1 MINISSFKTTKTT
14 NPYNETDEV
23 LELNINDGAVYR
35 LNNVIKVSGTYTFS
49 IWYKTNKNTTITL
62 RILGNESQISSG
74 TSWKK
79 FVKTITVNSVSD
91 QNSDID
97 IEVASGAIGYFY
109 EAYLSEGVSDTSWS
123 PAPEDIDDNIESIK
137 SEFTQTAEEI
147 KMSVKNIKGDVSNL
161 NIQVGKIEQSV
172 ADNKGNISSL
182 TTTVSGINT
191 TVKKQGE
198 SISNID
204 QKADKISQQVT
215 SVKSELNSKIELT
228 AGEIS
233 QKVDDVRADLSSEIK
248 QTSDKISQTVTD
260 MNNNLSTRIDQTAKD
275 IELNASKT
283 EEIGNSLNNLE
294 IGGRNLLLNTGF
306 NTFNHWIKG
315 GNAKSLQMV
324 NGWCE
329 VTIGGR
335 WSGFVQEFIPEKNV
349 EYIVSY
355 EAYLVDT
362 VAETAV
368 LETDFGTPDQN
379 QTINKTPAKYSL
391 KLKYPSTSLDG
402 NIDFKLSSAEVGKKW
417 RIRKIKLE
425 KGNKATDW
433 SPAPEDVNEKID
445 DIQIGGRNI
454 LKNSKNGIVCTG
466 TDYSSTT
473 TPGATITTKATGIG
487 NAHGF
492 IEDFYTTPV
501 SELSKRVG
509 TEFAFSLDVKITGSF
524 TNLRTKV
531 DFRDTSHN
539 SSIFSNFIGINGLEV
554 GKWTRVSGV
563 ASVKGVA
570 NVTATRSLFLFDW
583 SNSTVG
589 STIEYRNLQLEEGNK
604 STAWTPAPEDI
615 ENELTNNYYNKTQM
629 ESKLQIQSDNITAN
643 VKKEVTTIKN
653 DLDQNY
659 YNKTETDSK
668 IKLSSDNI
676 NLKVEKVEETAQ
688 STAEDLT
695 NYINLNKKELENLQ
709 SQIDGSIMTWFY
721 SYVPTNSNKPA
732 VDWNTVDLKN
742 NHLGDLFYD
751 TTTGYCYR
759 WQVQSNQ
766 YSWSRVTD
774 VDVTKALSDAAK
786 AQDTADAK
794 RRVFVTTPKPPYE
807 VGDLWVQGTSGDI
820 MRCKT
825 AKTSS
830 QSYSSSDWDKASKYT
845 DDTTANGVKNDLKN
859 NYYTKTQTDA
869 AIDVSADSIT
879 STVKKEITTQIDSIE
894 IGTKNILLN
903 SSFTNDANKWSS
915 NNITPEFTTKYG
927 RKCSH
932 VKMTA
937 LKTAKYYRQ
946 SVLERLEPNTTYT
959 MSGWVLTEN
968 IAKGTTEFNLMFYHD
983 GHYNNN
989 GTDNTWYGYGASYFP
1004 VNTGTGTWHYQKWT
1018 FITDAKLN
1026 TATGSDMYIFMRD
1039 FTGDVYFSN
1048 LKLEKGNKATDWS
1061 PAPEDLATADSL
1073 ADVNNS
1079 LTDATNDLQS
1089 NINSTNKNLQDIQN
1103 SQNEVYEIV
1112 SQNKSQISSLTQR
1125 AEGFSMDFKTVN
1137 ETVKQINNQFVTE
1150 RDERYKY
1157 IKFIDGEIW
1166 LGKEVP
1172 IGEDDFK
1179 LVIKNDRI
1187 SFLQNKTEVAYM
1199 SNNKLY
1205 VTDIHVTNTLQL
1217 GQFVWAS
1224 RANGNV
1230 GLRWIGN

>member
-62 RILGNESQISSG
+62 RILGNESQISSE

-91 QNSDID
+91 QNNDID

-109 EAYLSEGVSDTSWS
+109 EACLSEGVSDTSWT
-123 PAPEDIDDNIESIK
+123 PAPEDIDDNIESVK
-137 SEFTQTAEEI
+137 SEFSQTAEEI

-182 TTTVSGINT
+182 TTTIDGINA

-198 SISNID
+198 SISSID

-260 MNNNLSTRIDQTAKD
+260 MNKNLSTRIDQTAKD

-283 EEIGNSLNNLE
+283 EELQNNVSSIYEGNLITNGFGTMKNNTNFTSWVYDGANKYDTYPSFKYTRSTSSGVGINDMKIPIDISKSYEFDMALKSIGSNNKLYLGFDEYDIDGNYIKPSMCMGFSNSTTMLVKDLKKGDTVVYLKSTSGFTQTSSTYQLGLIFWDYKDSTGYKYPVGVYSRNSTLNLYDWSGVNKTNNTITLKQPWDGLTHTVGTRVSQTNDSGHKYFNYKGSVAPTEWTRTNHKIAGIQSLYSFNSNSFNQATKYIKFMLYHNYAQSDNQEKTTILSKVSFVESTLKNNLQNNYYNKTETDAKLKVQSDNITANVKKEVTTIKNDLDQNYYNKSETDSKFQIQSDSITSTVKKEVITQIGNIE

-315 GNAKSLQMV
+315 SNTKSLQMV

-329 VTIGGR
+329 VTIGGT
-335 WSGFVQEFIPEKNV
+335 WSGFLQEFIPEKNV

-362 VAETAV
+362 VAETAL

-391 KLKYPSTSLDG
+391 KLKYPSTSLNG
-402 NIDFKLSSAEVGKKW
+402 KIDFMLSNNEVGKKW
-417 RIRKIKLE
+417 RIRNIKLE

-433 SPAPEDVNEKID
+433 SPAPED
-445 DIQIGGRNI
+445 
-454 LKNSKNGIVCTG
+454 
-466 TDYSSTT
+466 
-473 TPGATITTKATGIG
+473 
-487 NAHGF
+487 
-492 IEDFYTTPV
+492 
-501 SELSKRVG
+501 
-509 TEFAFSLDVKITGSF
+509 
-524 TNLRTKV
+524 
-531 DFRDTSHN
+531 
-539 SSIFSNFIGINGLEV
+539 
-554 GKWTRVSGV
+554 
-563 ASVKGVA
+563 
-570 NVTATRSLFLFDW
+570 
-583 SNSTVG
+583 
-589 STIEYRNLQLEEGNK
+589 
-604 STAWTPAPEDI
+604 
-615 ENELTNNYYNKTQM
+615 M
-629 ESKLQIQSDNITAN
+629 
-643 VKKEVTTIKN
+643 
-653 DLDQNY
+653 
-659 YNKTETDSK
+659 
-668 IKLSSDNI
+668 
-676 NLKVEKVEETAQ
+676 
-688 STAEDLT
+688 
-695 NYINLNKKELENLQ
+695 
-709 SQIDGSIMTWFY
+709 
-721 SYVPTNSNKPA
+721 
-732 VDWNTVDLKN
+732 
-742 NHLGDLFYD
+742 
-751 TTTGYCYR
+751 
-759 WQVQSNQ
+759 
-766 YSWSRVTD
+766 
-774 VDVTKALSDAAK
+774 
-786 AQDTADAK
+786 
-794 RRVFVTTPKPPYE
+794 
-807 VGDLWVQGTSGDI
+807 
-820 MRCKT
+820 
-825 AKTSS
+825 
-830 QSYSSSDWDKASKYT
+830 
-845 DDTTANGVKNDLKN
+845 
-859 NYYTKTQTDA
+859 
-869 AIDVSADSIT
+869 
-879 STVKKEITTQIDSIE
+879 
-894 IGTKNILLN
+894 
-903 SSFTNDANKWSS
+903 
-915 NNITPEFTTKYG
+915 
-927 RKCSH
+927 
-932 VKMTA
+932 
-937 LKTAKYYRQ
+937 
-946 SVLERLEPNTTYT
+946 
-959 MSGWVLTEN
+959 
-968 IAKGTTEFNLMFYHD
+968 
-983 GHYNNN
+983 
-989 GTDNTWYGYGASYFP
+989 
-1004 VNTGTGTWHYQKWT
+1004 
-1018 FITDAKLN
+1018 
-1026 TATGSDMYIFMRD
+1026 
-1039 FTGDVYFSN
+1039 
-1048 LKLEKGNKATDWS
+1048 
-1061 PAPEDLATADSL
+1061 ATADSL

-1079 LTDATNDLQS
+1079 LTDTTNDLQS
-1089 NINSTNKNLQDIQN
+1089 SINSTNKNLQDIQN
-1103 SQNEVYEIV
+1103 NQNEVYEIV
-1112 SQNKSQISSLTQR
+1112 SQNKSKISSLTQR

-1205 VTDIHVTNTLQL
+1205 VTDIHVTSSLQL
-1217 GQFVWAS
+1217 GKFVLSS

>member
-62 RILGNESQISSG
+62 RILGNESQISSE

-91 QNSDID
+91 QNNDID

-109 EAYLSEGVSDTSWS
+109 EACLSEGVSDTSWT
-123 PAPEDIDDNIESIK
+123 PAPEDIDDNIESVK

-182 TTTVSGINT
+182 TTTIDGINA

-198 SISNID
+198 SISSID

-228 AGEIS
+228 AGEIT

-248 QTSDKISQTVTD
+248 QTSDRISQTVTD
-260 MNNNLSTRIDQTAKD
+260 MNKNLSTRIDQTAKD

-283 EEIGNSLNNLE
+283 EEIGTKLDNLE
-294 IGGRNLLLNTGF
+294 
-306 NTFNHWIKG
+306 
-315 GNAKSLQMV
+315 
-324 NGWCE
+324 
-329 VTIGGR
+329 
-335 WSGFVQEFIPEKNV
+335 
-349 EYIVSY
+349 
-355 EAYLVDT
+355 
-362 VAETAV
+362 
-368 LETDFGTPDQN
+368 
-379 QTINKTPAKYSL
+379 
-391 KLKYPSTSLDG
+391 
-402 NIDFKLSSAEVGKKW
+402 
-417 RIRKIKLE
+417 
-425 KGNKATDW
+425 
-433 SPAPEDVNEKID
+433 
-445 DIQIGGRNI
+445 IGGRNI
-454 LKNSKNGIVCTG
+454 LKNSKNGIVCTN
-466 TDYSSTT
+466 TDHSSTT

-487 NAHGF
+487 NAYGW
-492 IEDFYTTPV
+492 IEGFYTTPV
-501 SELSKRVG
+501 TELSKRVG

-563 ASVKGVA
+563 ASVKEVA

-615 ENELTNNYYNKTQM
+615 ENELTNNYYNKTQ
-629 ESKLQIQSDNITAN
+629 
-643 VKKEVTTIKN
+643 
-653 DLDQNY
+653 
-659 YNKTETDSK
+659 
-668 IKLSSDNI
+668 
-676 NLKVEKVEETAQ
+676 
-688 STAEDLT
+688 
-695 NYINLNKKELENLQ
+695 
-709 SQIDGSIMTWFY
+709 
-721 SYVPTNSNKPA
+721 
-732 VDWNTVDLKN
+732 
-742 NHLGDLFYD
+742 
-751 TTTGYCYR
+751 
-759 WQVQSNQ
+759 
-766 YSWSRVTD
+766 
-774 VDVTKALSDAAK
+774 
-786 AQDTADAK
+786 
-794 RRVFVTTPKPPYE
+794 
-807 VGDLWVQGTSGDI
+807 
-820 MRCKT
+820 
-825 AKTSS
+825 
-830 QSYSSSDWDKASKYT
+830 
-845 DDTTANGVKNDLKN
+845 
-859 NYYTKTQTDA
+859 TDA
-869 AIDVSADSIT
+869 QIKVSSDSIT
-879 STVKKEITTQIDSIE
+879 STVKKEITTEVGKINVGGRNLLMNTRDFGGNKWILVGTSTPPVYDTDGMYYIGVVDNWSNYAKQTINIDPGEYIISLYAKSSKQAVLEIKDDSSIHNHF
-894 IGTKNILLN
+894 IGNITVSSNTWEKYTLSFKNTYATYPFMFTLLTRQNTSTIYVKNI
-903 SSFTNDANKWSS
+903 
-915 NNITPEFTTKYG
+915 
-927 RKCSH
+927 
-932 VKMTA
+932 
-937 LKTAKYYRQ
+937 
-946 SVLERLEPNTTYT
+946 
-959 MSGWVLTEN
+959 
-968 IAKGTTEFNLMFYHD
+968 
-983 GHYNNN
+983 
-989 GTDNTWYGYGASYFP
+989 
-1004 VNTGTGTWHYQKWT
+1004 
-1018 FITDAKLN
+1018 
-1026 TATGSDMYIFMRD
+1026 
-1039 FTGDVYFSN
+1039 
-1048 LKLEKGNKATDWS
+1048 KLEKGNKATDWS
-1061 PAPEDLATADSL
+1061 PAPEDMATADSL

-1079 LTDATNDLQS
+1079 LTDTTNDLQS
-1089 NINSTNKNLQDIQN
+1089 SINSTNKNLQDIQN

-1125 AEGFSMDFKTVN
+1125 AEGFTMDFKTVN

-1187 SFLQNKTEVAYM
+1187 SFLQNKAEVAYM

-1205 VTDIHVTNTLQL
+1205 VTDIHVTNSLQL
-1217 GQFVWAS
+1217 GRFIFSARS
-1224 RANGNV
+1224 NGNV
-1230 GLRWIGN
+1230 GIRWINQ

>member
-62 RILGNESQISSG
+62 RILGNESQISSE

-91 QNSDID
+91 QNNDID
-97 IEVASGAIGYFY
+97 IEVASGTIGYFY

-123 PAPEDIDDNIESIK
+123 PAPEDIDDNIESVK

-198 SISNID
+198 SISSID

-215 SVKSELNSKIELT
+215 SVKNELSSKIELT
-228 AGEIS
+228 AGEIT

-248 QTSDKISQTVTD
+248 QTSDRISQTVTD

-283 EEIGNSLNNLE
+283 EEIGTKLDNLE
-294 IGGRNLLLNTGF
+294 
-306 NTFNHWIKG
+306 
-315 GNAKSLQMV
+315 
-324 NGWCE
+324 
-329 VTIGGR
+329 
-335 WSGFVQEFIPEKNV
+335 
-349 EYIVSY
+349 
-355 EAYLVDT
+355 
-362 VAETAV
+362 
-368 LETDFGTPDQN
+368 
-379 QTINKTPAKYSL
+379 
-391 KLKYPSTSLDG
+391 
-402 NIDFKLSSAEVGKKW
+402 
-417 RIRKIKLE
+417 
-425 KGNKATDW
+425 
-433 SPAPEDVNEKID
+433 
-445 DIQIGGRNI
+445 IGGRNI

-473 TPGATITTKATGIG
+473 TPGATITTKATGMG
-487 NAHGF
+487 NAYGW
-492 IEDFYTTPV
+492 IEGFYTTPV
-501 SELSKRVG
+501 TELSKRVG
-509 TEFAFSLDVKITGSF
+509 AEFAFSLDVKITGSF
-524 TNLRTKV
+524 TNLRTDV
-531 DFRDTSHN
+531 DFRDASHN
-539 SSIFSNFIGINGLEV
+539 TSIFSNFFGINGLEV

-563 ASVKGVA
+563 ASVKEVA
-570 NVTATRSLFLFDW
+570 NVTATHSLFSFDW

-659 YNKTETDSK
+659 YDKSETDSK
-668 IKLSSDNI
+668 FQI
-676 NLKVEKVEETAQ
+676 Q
-688 STAEDLT
+688 S
-695 NYINLNKKELENLQ
+695 
-709 SQIDGSIMTWFY
+709 
-721 SYVPTNSNKPA
+721 
-732 VDWNTVDLKN
+732 
-742 NHLGDLFYD
+742 
-751 TTTGYCYR
+751 
-759 WQVQSNQ
+759 
-766 YSWSRVTD
+766 
-774 VDVTKALSDAAK
+774 
-786 AQDTADAK
+786 
-794 RRVFVTTPKPPYE
+794 
-807 VGDLWVQGTSGDI
+807 
-820 MRCKT
+820 
-825 AKTSS
+825 
-830 QSYSSSDWDKASKYT
+830 
-845 DDTTANGVKNDLKN
+845 
-859 NYYTKTQTDA
+859 
-869 AIDVSADSIT
+869 DSIT
-879 STVKKEITTQIDSIE
+879 STVKKEVTTQIGNIE
-894 IGTKNILLN
+894 IGGRNLLLDTRDFGSKSVWVGN
-903 SSFTNDANKWSS
+903 RPD
-915 NNITPEFTTKYG
+915 P
-927 RKCSH
+927 
-932 VKMTA
+932 VKDTDG
-937 LKTAKYYRQ
+937 
-946 SVLERLEPNTTYT
+946 
-959 MSGWVLTEN
+959 MSYVGVV
-968 IAKGTTEFNLMFYHD
+968 
-983 GHYNNN
+983 
-989 GTDNTWYGYGASYFP
+989 NTWSKYLKQRIDLLEDIYTLSFYAKASSETTLEVRNDNAPIKIFHT
-1004 VNTGTGTWHYQKWT
+1004 VNVNSVDWKRYLVSVEVDYEHNTEVT
-1018 FITDAKLN
+1018 FFTRAAETI
-1026 TATGSDMYIFMRD
+1026 YIK
-1039 FTGDVYFSN
+1039 GI
-1048 LKLEKGNKATDWS
+1048 KLEKGNKATDWS
-1061 PAPEDLATADSL
+1061 PAPEDMATADSL
-1073 ADVNNS
+1073 ADVNSS

-1125 AEGFSMDFKTVN
+1125 AEGFTMDFKTVN

-1205 VTDIHVTNTLQL
+1205 VTDIHVTSSLQL
-1217 GQFVWAS
+1217 GRFVLSS

>member
-62 RILGNESQISSG
+62 RILGNESQISSE

-91 QNSDID
+91 QNNDID

-109 EAYLSEGVSDTSWS
+109 EACLSEGVSDTSWT
-123 PAPEDIDDNIESIK
+123 PAPEDIDDNIESVK
-137 SEFTQTAEEI
+137 SEFSQTAEEI

-182 TTTVSGINT
+182 TTTIDGINA

-198 SISNID
+198 SISSID

-260 MNNNLSTRIDQTAKD
+260 MNKNLSTRIDQTAKD

-283 EEIGNSLNNLE
+283 EELQNNVSSIYEGNLITNGFGTMKNNTNFTSWVYDGVNKYDTYPSFKYTRSTSSGVGINDMKIPIDISKSYEFDMALKSIGSNNKLYLGFDEYDIDGNYIKPSMCMGFSNSTTMLVKDLKKGDTVVYLKSTSGFTQTSSTYQLGLIFWDYKDSTGYKYPVGVYSRNSTLNLYDWSGVNKTNNTITLKQPWDGLTHTVGTRVSQTNDSGHKYFNYNGSVAPTEWTRTNHKIAGIQSLYSFNSNSFNQATKYIKFMLYHNFAQSDNQEKTTILSKVSFVESTLKNNLQNNYYNKTETDAKLKVQSDNITANVKKEVTTIKNDLDQNYYNKSETDSKFQIQSDSITSTVKKEVITQIGNIE

-315 GNAKSLQMV
+315 SNTKSLQMV

-329 VTIGGR
+329 VTIGGT

-362 VAETAV
+362 VAETAL

-391 KLKYPSTSLDG
+391 KLKYPSTSLNG
-402 NIDFKLSSAEVGKKW
+402 KIDFMLSNNEVGKKW
-417 RIRKIKLE
+417 RIRNIKLE

-433 SPAPEDVNEKID
+433 SPAPED
-445 DIQIGGRNI
+445 
-454 LKNSKNGIVCTG
+454 
-466 TDYSSTT
+466 
-473 TPGATITTKATGIG
+473 
-487 NAHGF
+487 
-492 IEDFYTTPV
+492 
-501 SELSKRVG
+501 
-509 TEFAFSLDVKITGSF
+509 
-524 TNLRTKV
+524 
-531 DFRDTSHN
+531 
-539 SSIFSNFIGINGLEV
+539 
-554 GKWTRVSGV
+554 
-563 ASVKGVA
+563 
-570 NVTATRSLFLFDW
+570 
-583 SNSTVG
+583 
-589 STIEYRNLQLEEGNK
+589 
-604 STAWTPAPEDI
+604 
-615 ENELTNNYYNKTQM
+615 M
-629 ESKLQIQSDNITAN
+629 
-643 VKKEVTTIKN
+643 
-653 DLDQNY
+653 
-659 YNKTETDSK
+659 
-668 IKLSSDNI
+668 
-676 NLKVEKVEETAQ
+676 
-688 STAEDLT
+688 
-695 NYINLNKKELENLQ
+695 
-709 SQIDGSIMTWFY
+709 
-721 SYVPTNSNKPA
+721 
-732 VDWNTVDLKN
+732 
-742 NHLGDLFYD
+742 
-751 TTTGYCYR
+751 
-759 WQVQSNQ
+759 
-766 YSWSRVTD
+766 
-774 VDVTKALSDAAK
+774 
-786 AQDTADAK
+786 
-794 RRVFVTTPKPPYE
+794 
-807 VGDLWVQGTSGDI
+807 
-820 MRCKT
+820 
-825 AKTSS
+825 
-830 QSYSSSDWDKASKYT
+830 
-845 DDTTANGVKNDLKN
+845 
-859 NYYTKTQTDA
+859 
-869 AIDVSADSIT
+869 
-879 STVKKEITTQIDSIE
+879 
-894 IGTKNILLN
+894 
-903 SSFTNDANKWSS
+903 
-915 NNITPEFTTKYG
+915 
-927 RKCSH
+927 
-932 VKMTA
+932 
-937 LKTAKYYRQ
+937 
-946 SVLERLEPNTTYT
+946 
-959 MSGWVLTEN
+959 
-968 IAKGTTEFNLMFYHD
+968 
-983 GHYNNN
+983 
-989 GTDNTWYGYGASYFP
+989 
-1004 VNTGTGTWHYQKWT
+1004 
-1018 FITDAKLN
+1018 
-1026 TATGSDMYIFMRD
+1026 
-1039 FTGDVYFSN
+1039 
-1048 LKLEKGNKATDWS
+1048 
-1061 PAPEDLATADSL
+1061 ATADSL

-1079 LTDATNDLQS
+1079 LTNTTNNLQS
-1089 NINSTNKNLQDIQN
+1089 NINSTNKNLQDVQN
-1103 SQNEVYEIV
+1103 SQKEVYEII
-1112 SQNKSQISSLTQR
+1112 SENKIQISSLTQR
-1125 AEGFSMDFKTVN
+1125 AEGFQMDFKTVN
-1137 ETVKQINNQFVTE
+1137 ETVKQLNNQFVTE

-1205 VTDIHVTNTLQL
+1205 VTDIHVTSSLQL
-1217 GQFVWAS
+1217 GKFVLSS

>member
-62 RILGNESQISSG
+62 RILGNESQISSE

-91 QNSDID
+91 QNNDID

-109 EAYLSEGVSDTSWS
+109 EACLSEGVSDTSWT
-123 PAPEDIDDNIESIK
+123 PAPEDIDDNIESVK

-182 TTTVSGINT
+182 TTTIDGINA

-198 SISNID
+198 SISSID

-228 AGEIS
+228 AGEIT

-248 QTSDKISQTVTD
+248 QTSDRISQTVTD
-260 MNNNLSTRIDQTAKD
+260 MNKNLSTRIDQTAKD

-283 EEIGNSLNNLE
+283 EEIGTKLDNLE
-294 IGGRNLLLNTGF
+294 
-306 NTFNHWIKG
+306 
-315 GNAKSLQMV
+315 
-324 NGWCE
+324 
-329 VTIGGR
+329 
-335 WSGFVQEFIPEKNV
+335 
-349 EYIVSY
+349 
-355 EAYLVDT
+355 
-362 VAETAV
+362 
-368 LETDFGTPDQN
+368 
-379 QTINKTPAKYSL
+379 
-391 KLKYPSTSLDG
+391 
-402 NIDFKLSSAEVGKKW
+402 
-417 RIRKIKLE
+417 
-425 KGNKATDW
+425 
-433 SPAPEDVNEKID
+433 
-445 DIQIGGRNI
+445 IGGRNI
-454 LKNSKNGIVCTG
+454 LKNSKNGIVCTD
-466 TDYSSTT
+466 TDHSSTT

-487 NAHGF
+487 NAYGW
-492 IEDFYTTPV
+492 IEGFYTTPV
-501 SELSKRVG
+501 TELSKRVG

-563 ASVKGVA
+563 ASVKEVA

-676 NLKVEKVEETAQ
+676 SLKVEKVEEAAQ

-794 RRVFVTTPKPPYE
+794 RRVFVATPKPPYE

-869 AIDVSADSIT
+869 QIKVSSDSIT
-879 STVKKEITTQIDSIE
+879 STVKKEITTEVGKINV
-894 IGTKNILLN
+894 GGRNLLLN
-903 SSFTNDANKWSS
+903 TRDFGGNKWISAGTSTPPVYDTDGMYYIGVVDTWSNYAKQIINIDPGEYIISLYAKSSKQAVLEIKDDSSIHNHVIGNITVSS
-915 NNITPEFTTKYG
+915 NTWEKYTLSFKNTYATYPFMFTLLTRQNTSTIY
-927 RKCSH
+927 
-932 VKMTA
+932 VK
-937 LKTAKYYRQ
+937 K
-946 SVLERLEPNTTYT
+946 
-959 MSGWVLTEN
+959 
-968 IAKGTTEFNLMFYHD
+968 I
-983 GHYNNN
+983 
-989 GTDNTWYGYGASYFP
+989 
-1004 VNTGTGTWHYQKWT
+1004 
-1018 FITDAKLN
+1018 
-1026 TATGSDMYIFMRD
+1026 
-1039 FTGDVYFSN
+1039 
-1048 LKLEKGNKATDWS
+1048 KLEKGNKATDWS
-1061 PAPEDLATADSL
+1061 PAPEDMATADSL

-1125 AEGFSMDFKTVN
+1125 AEGFTMDFKTVN

-1205 VTDIHVTNTLQL
+1205 VTDIHVTSSLQL
-1217 GQFVWAS
+1217 GKFVLSS

>member
-1 MINISSFKTTKTT
+1 MANFESVKMT
-14 NPYNETDEV
+14 NPYGIEDTV
-23 LELNINDGAVYR
+23 LKLSIDSEQNSYR
-35 LNNVIKVSGTYTFS
+35 LSNLITEPDSYVFVIWHKTNTPCTISINVFGEIITSESNSQWTKVVKVKKVSDVS
-49 IWYKTNKNTTITL
+49 NKN
-62 RILGNESQISSG
+62 
-74 TSWKK
+74 
-79 FVKTITVNSVSD
+79 
-91 QNSDID
+91 ID
-97 IEVASGAIGYFY
+97 ITPPINSTTFFY
-109 EAYLSEGVSDTSWS
+109 EAYLSRGTIDTSWA
-123 PAPEDIDDNIESIK
+123 PAPEDIDDNIESVK

-228 AGEIS
+228 AGEIT
-233 QKVDDVRADLSSEIK
+233 QKVDDVRADLSAEIK

-260 MNNNLSTRIDQTAKD
+260 MNKNLSTRIDQTAKD

-283 EEIGNSLNNLE
+283 EEIGNSLN
-294 IGGRNLLLNTGF
+294 
-306 NTFNHWIKG
+306 
-315 GNAKSLQMV
+315 
-324 NGWCE
+324 
-329 VTIGGR
+329 
-335 WSGFVQEFIPEKNV
+335 
-349 EYIVSY
+349 
-355 EAYLVDT
+355 
-362 VAETAV
+362 
-368 LETDFGTPDQN
+368 
-379 QTINKTPAKYSL
+379 
-391 KLKYPSTSLDG
+391 KLD
-402 NIDFKLSSAEVGKKW
+402 
-417 RIRKIKLE
+417 
-425 KGNKATDW
+425 
-433 SPAPEDVNEKID
+433 
-445 DIQIGGRNI
+445 IGGRNI

-487 NAHGF
+487 NAHRF
-492 IEDFYTTPV
+492 IEGFYTTPV
-501 SELSKRVG
+501 TELSKRVG

-563 ASVKGVA
+563 ASVKEVA

-604 STAWTPAPEDI
+604 STDWTPAPEDI
-615 ENELTNNYYNKTQM
+615 ENELTNNYYNKT
-629 ESKLQIQSDNITAN
+629 ETDAKLKVQSDNITAN

-668 IKLSSDNI
+668 FQI
-676 NLKVEKVEETAQ
+676 Q
-688 STAEDLT
+688 S
-695 NYINLNKKELENLQ
+695 
-709 SQIDGSIMTWFY
+709 
-721 SYVPTNSNKPA
+721 
-732 VDWNTVDLKN
+732 
-742 NHLGDLFYD
+742 
-751 TTTGYCYR
+751 
-759 WQVQSNQ
+759 
-766 YSWSRVTD
+766 
-774 VDVTKALSDAAK
+774 
-786 AQDTADAK
+786 
-794 RRVFVTTPKPPYE
+794 
-807 VGDLWVQGTSGDI
+807 
-820 MRCKT
+820 
-825 AKTSS
+825 
-830 QSYSSSDWDKASKYT
+830 
-845 DDTTANGVKNDLKN
+845 
-859 NYYTKTQTDA
+859 
-869 AIDVSADSIT
+869 DSIT
-879 STVKKEITTQIDSIE
+879 STVKKEVTTQIGNID
-894 IGTKNILLN
+894 IGGRNLLLN
-903 SSFTNDANKWSS
+903 TGFNTFNHWIKGSNTKSLQMVNGWCEVTIGGTWSGFVQEFIPEKNVEYIVSYEAYLVDTVAETAVLETDFGTPYQNQTINKTPAKYSLKLKYPSTSLNGKIDFMLS
-915 NNITPEFTTKYG
+915 NNEVGKKWRI
-927 RKCSH
+927 R
-932 VKMTA
+932 
-937 LKTAKYYRQ
+937 
-946 SVLERLEPNTTYT
+946 
-959 MSGWVLTEN
+959 N
-968 IAKGTTEFNLMFYHD
+968 I
-983 GHYNNN
+983 
-989 GTDNTWYGYGASYFP
+989 
-1004 VNTGTGTWHYQKWT
+1004 
-1018 FITDAKLN
+1018 
-1026 TATGSDMYIFMRD
+1026 
-1039 FTGDVYFSN
+1039 
-1048 LKLEKGNKATDWS
+1048 KLEKGNKATDWS
-1061 PAPEDLATADSL
+1061 PAPEDMATADSL
-1073 ADVNNS
+1073 SDVNNN
-1079 LTDATNDLQS
+1079 LTDVTNGLQS
-1089 NINSTNKNLQDIQN
+1089 DINSTNKNLQDIQN

-1125 AEGFSMDFKTVN
+1125 AEGFTMDFKTVN

-1205 VTDIHVTNTLQL
+1205 VTDIHVTSSLQL
-1217 GQFVWAS
+1217 GKFVLSS

>member
-62 RILGNESQISSG
+62 RILGNESQISSE

-91 QNSDID
+91 QNNDID
-97 IEVASGAIGYFY
+97 IEVASGTIGYFY

-123 PAPEDIDDNIESIK
+123 PAPEDIDDNIESVK

-198 SISNID
+198 SISSID

-215 SVKSELNSKIELT
+215 SVKNELSSKIELT
-228 AGEIS
+228 AGEIT

-248 QTSDKISQTVTD
+248 QTSDRISQTVTD

-283 EEIGNSLNNLE
+283 EEIGTKLDNLE
-294 IGGRNLLLNTGF
+294 
-306 NTFNHWIKG
+306 
-315 GNAKSLQMV
+315 
-324 NGWCE
+324 
-329 VTIGGR
+329 
-335 WSGFVQEFIPEKNV
+335 
-349 EYIVSY
+349 
-355 EAYLVDT
+355 
-362 VAETAV
+362 
-368 LETDFGTPDQN
+368 
-379 QTINKTPAKYSL
+379 
-391 KLKYPSTSLDG
+391 
-402 NIDFKLSSAEVGKKW
+402 
-417 RIRKIKLE
+417 
-425 KGNKATDW
+425 
-433 SPAPEDVNEKID
+433 
-445 DIQIGGRNI
+445 IGGRNI

-466 TDYSSTT
+466 TDYLSTT
-473 TPGATITTKATGIG
+473 TPDATITTKATGMG
-487 NAHGF
+487 NAYRW
-492 IEDFYTTPV
+492 IEGFYTTPV
-501 SELSKRVG
+501 TELSKRVG
-509 TEFAFSLDVKITGSF
+509 AEFAFSLDVKITGSF
-524 TNLRTKV
+524 TNLRTNV
-531 DFRDTSHN
+531 DFRDASHN
-539 SSIFSNFIGINGLEV
+539 TSIFSNFFGINGLEV

-563 ASVKGVA
+563 ASVKEVA
-570 NVTATRSLFLFDW
+570 NVTATRSLFSFNW

-659 YNKTETDSK
+659 YDKSETDSK
-668 IKLSSDNI
+668 FQI
-676 NLKVEKVEETAQ
+676 Q
-688 STAEDLT
+688 S
-695 NYINLNKKELENLQ
+695 
-709 SQIDGSIMTWFY
+709 
-721 SYVPTNSNKPA
+721 
-732 VDWNTVDLKN
+732 
-742 NHLGDLFYD
+742 
-751 TTTGYCYR
+751 
-759 WQVQSNQ
+759 
-766 YSWSRVTD
+766 
-774 VDVTKALSDAAK
+774 
-786 AQDTADAK
+786 
-794 RRVFVTTPKPPYE
+794 
-807 VGDLWVQGTSGDI
+807 
-820 MRCKT
+820 
-825 AKTSS
+825 
-830 QSYSSSDWDKASKYT
+830 
-845 DDTTANGVKNDLKN
+845 
-859 NYYTKTQTDA
+859 
-869 AIDVSADSIT
+869 DSIT
-879 STVKKEITTQIDSIE
+879 STVKKEVTTQIGNIE
-894 IGTKNILLN
+894 IGGRNLLLDTRDFGSKSVWVGN
-903 SSFTNDANKWSS
+903 RPD
-915 NNITPEFTTKYG
+915 P
-927 RKCSH
+927 
-932 VKMTA
+932 VKDTDG
-937 LKTAKYYRQ
+937 
-946 SVLERLEPNTTYT
+946 
-959 MSGWVLTEN
+959 MSYVGVV
-968 IAKGTTEFNLMFYHD
+968 
-983 GHYNNN
+983 
-989 GTDNTWYGYGASYFP
+989 NTWSKYLKQRIDLLEDIYTLSFYAKASSETTLEVRNDNAPIKIFHT
-1004 VNTGTGTWHYQKWT
+1004 VNVNSVDWKRYLVSVEVDYEHNTEVT
-1018 FITDAKLN
+1018 FFTRAAETI
-1026 TATGSDMYIFMRD
+1026 YIK
-1039 FTGDVYFSN
+1039 GI
-1048 LKLEKGNKATDWS
+1048 KLEKGNKATDWS
-1061 PAPEDLATADSL
+1061 PAPEDMATADSL
-1073 ADVNNS
+1073 ADVNSS

-1125 AEGFSMDFKTVN
+1125 AEGFTMDFKTVN

-1205 VTDIHVTNTLQL
+1205 VTDIHVTSSLQL
-1217 GQFVWAS
+1217 GRFVLSS

>member
-123 PAPEDIDDNIESIK
+123 PAPEDIDDNIESVK

-182 TTTVSGINT
+182 TTTIDGINAI
-191 TVKKQGE
+191 VKKQGE
-198 SISNID
+198 SISSID

-215 SVKSELNSKIELT
+215 SVKNELSSKIELT
-228 AGEIS
+228 AGEIT

-248 QTSDKISQTVTD
+248 QTSDRISQTVTD
-260 MNNNLSTRIDQTAKD
+260 MNKNLSTRIDQTAKD

-283 EEIGNSLNNLE
+283 EEIGTKLDNLE
-294 IGGRNLLLNTGF
+294 IGGRNLLLNTRDF
-306 NTFNHWIKG
+306 G
-315 GNAKSLQMV
+315 GNKWISAGTSTTPVCDTDGMYYIGVVDTWSNYAKQIINIDPGEYIISLYAKSSKQ
-324 NGWCE
+324 
-329 VTIGGR
+329 
-335 WSGFVQEFIPEKNV
+335 
-349 EYIVSY
+349 
-355 EAYLVDT
+355 
-362 VAETAV
+362 AV
-368 LETDFGTPDQN
+368 LEIKDDSS
-379 QTINKTPAKYSL
+379 IH
-391 KLKYPSTSLDG
+391 DHVIG
-402 NIDFKLSSAEVGKKW
+402 NITVSSNTWEKYTLSFKNTYATYPFMFTLLTRQNTSTIYVK
-417 RIRKIKLE
+417 KIKLE

-433 SPAPEDVNEKID
+433 SPAPEDVDEKID

-454 LKNSKNGIVCTG
+454 LKNSKNGIVCTN
-466 TDYSSTT
+466 TDHSSTT

-487 NAHGF
+487 NAHGW
-492 IEDFYTTPV
+492 IEGFYTTPV
-501 SELSKRVG
+501 TELSKRVG

-563 ASVKGVA
+563 ASVKEVA
-570 NVTATRSLFLFDW
+570 NVTATRSLLLFDW

-668 IKLSSDNI
+668 FKI
-676 NLKVEKVEETAQ
+676 Q
-688 STAEDLT
+688 S
-695 NYINLNKKELENLQ
+695 
-709 SQIDGSIMTWFY
+709 
-721 SYVPTNSNKPA
+721 
-732 VDWNTVDLKN
+732 
-742 NHLGDLFYD
+742 
-751 TTTGYCYR
+751 
-759 WQVQSNQ
+759 
-766 YSWSRVTD
+766 
-774 VDVTKALSDAAK
+774 
-786 AQDTADAK
+786 
-794 RRVFVTTPKPPYE
+794 
-807 VGDLWVQGTSGDI
+807 
-820 MRCKT
+820 
-825 AKTSS
+825 
-830 QSYSSSDWDKASKYT
+830 
-845 DDTTANGVKNDLKN
+845 
-859 NYYTKTQTDA
+859 
-869 AIDVSADSIT
+869 DSIT
-879 STVKKEITTQIDSIE
+879 STVKKEVTTQIGNIE
-894 IGTKNILLN
+894 IGGRNLLLDTRDFGSKSVWVGNRPDPVKDTDGMSYVGVVNTWFKYLKQRIDLLEDIYTLSFYAKASSETTLEVRNDNAPIKIFHTVNVN
-903 SSFTNDANKWSS
+903 SVDWKRYLVSVEVDYEHNT
-915 NNITPEFTTKYG
+915 EFTFFTRAAETIY
-927 RKCSH
+927 
-932 VKMTA
+932 
-937 LKTAKYYRQ
+937 
-946 SVLERLEPNTTYT
+946 
-959 MSGWVLTEN
+959 
-968 IAKGTTEFNLMFYHD
+968 IKG
-983 GHYNNN
+983 
-989 GTDNTWYGYGASYFP
+989 
-1004 VNTGTGTWHYQKWT
+1004 
-1018 FITDAKLN
+1018 I
-1026 TATGSDMYIFMRD
+1026 
-1039 FTGDVYFSN
+1039 
-1048 LKLEKGNKATDWS
+1048 KLEKGNKATDWS
-1061 PAPEDLATADSL
+1061 PAPEDMATADSL
-1073 ADVNNS
+1073 ADVNSS

-1125 AEGFSMDFKTVN
+1125 AEGFTMDFKTVN

-1205 VTDIHVTNTLQL
+1205 VTDIHVTSSLQL
-1217 GQFVWAS
+1217 GKFVLSS

>member
-1 MINISSFKTTKTT
+1 M
-14 NPYNETDEV
+14 
-23 LELNINDGAVYR
+23 LELNINDNSVYR
-35 LNNVIKVSGTYTFS
+35 LNDVIKIPSTYTLS
-49 IWYKTNKNTTITL
+49 IWYKTNKNTKITFNV
-62 RILGNESQISSG
+62 LGDKNQISSG

-79 FVKTITVNSVSD
+79 FVKTVEVDTITEANDS
-91 QNSDID
+91 ID
-97 IEVASGAIGYFY
+97 IEIENGSIGYFY

-123 PAPEDIDDNIESIK
+123 PAPEDIDDNIESVK

-198 SISNID
+198 SISSID

-215 SVKSELNSKIELT
+215 SVKNELSSKIELT
-228 AGEIS
+228 AGEIT

-248 QTSDKISQTVTD
+248 QTSDRISQTVTD

-283 EEIGNSLNNLE
+283 EEIGTKLDNLE
-294 IGGRNLLLNTGF
+294 
-306 NTFNHWIKG
+306 
-315 GNAKSLQMV
+315 
-324 NGWCE
+324 
-329 VTIGGR
+329 
-335 WSGFVQEFIPEKNV
+335 
-349 EYIVSY
+349 
-355 EAYLVDT
+355 
-362 VAETAV
+362 
-368 LETDFGTPDQN
+368 
-379 QTINKTPAKYSL
+379 
-391 KLKYPSTSLDG
+391 
-402 NIDFKLSSAEVGKKW
+402 
-417 RIRKIKLE
+417 
-425 KGNKATDW
+425 
-433 SPAPEDVNEKID
+433 
-445 DIQIGGRNI
+445 IGGRNI

-473 TPGATITTKATGIG
+473 TPDATITTKATGVG
-487 NAHGF
+487 NAYRF

-501 SELSKRVG
+501 SELSKRIG

-524 TNLRTKV
+524 TNLRANV
-531 DFRDTSHN
+531 DFMDTSHN
-539 SSIFSNFIGINGLEV
+539 TSIFSNFFGINGLEV

-563 ASVKGVA
+563 ASVKEVA
-570 NVTATRSLFLFDW
+570 NVTATRSLFSLNW

-659 YNKTETDSK
+659 YDKSETDSK
-668 IKLSSDNI
+668 FQI
-676 NLKVEKVEETAQ
+676 Q
-688 STAEDLT
+688 S
-695 NYINLNKKELENLQ
+695 
-709 SQIDGSIMTWFY
+709 
-721 SYVPTNSNKPA
+721 
-732 VDWNTVDLKN
+732 
-742 NHLGDLFYD
+742 
-751 TTTGYCYR
+751 
-759 WQVQSNQ
+759 
-766 YSWSRVTD
+766 
-774 VDVTKALSDAAK
+774 
-786 AQDTADAK
+786 
-794 RRVFVTTPKPPYE
+794 
-807 VGDLWVQGTSGDI
+807 
-820 MRCKT
+820 
-825 AKTSS
+825 
-830 QSYSSSDWDKASKYT
+830 
-845 DDTTANGVKNDLKN
+845 
-859 NYYTKTQTDA
+859 
-869 AIDVSADSIT
+869 DSIT
-879 STVKKEITTQIDSIE
+879 STVKKEVTTQIGNIE
-894 IGTKNILLN
+894 IGGRNILKN
-903 SSFTNDANKWSS
+903 SKNGIVCTGTDYSSTTTPDATITTKATGVGNAYRFIEDFYTTPVSELSKRIGTEFAFSLDVKITGSFTNLRANVDFMDTSHNTSIFS
-915 NNITPEFTTKYG
+915 NFFGING
-927 RKCSH
+927 
-932 VKMTA
+932 
-937 LKTAKYYRQ
+937 
-946 SVLERLEPNTTYT
+946 LEV
-959 MSGWVLTEN
+959 G
-968 IAKGTTEFNLMFYHD
+968 
-983 GHYNNN
+983 
-989 GTDNTWYGYGASYFP
+989 
-1004 VNTGTGTWHYQKWT
+1004 KWT
-1018 FITDAKLN
+1018 RVSGVASVKEVAN
-1026 TATGSDMYIFMRD
+1026 VTATRSLFSLNWSNSTVGSTIEYR
-1039 FTGDVYFSN
+1039 N
-1048 LKLEKGNKATDWS
+1048 LQLEEGNKATDWS
-1061 PAPEDLATADSL
+1061 PAPEDMATADSL
-1073 ADVNNS
+1073 ADVNSS

-1125 AEGFSMDFKTVN
+1125 AEGFTMDFKTVN

-1205 VTDIHVTNTLQL
+1205 VTDIHVTSSLQL
-1217 GQFVWAS
+1217 GRFVLSS

>member
-1 MINISSFKTTKTT
+1 M
-14 NPYNETDEV
+14 
-23 LELNINDGAVYR
+23 LELNINDNSVYR
-35 LNNVIKVSGTYTFS
+35 LNDVIKIPSTYTFS
-49 IWYKTNKNTTITL
+49 IWYKTNKNTKITFNV
-62 RILGNESQISSG
+62 LGDKNQISSG

-79 FVKTITVNSVSD
+79 FVKTVEVDEITETNDS
-91 QNSDID
+91 ID
-97 IEVASGAIGYFY
+97 IEIENGSIGYFY

-123 PAPEDIDDNIESIK
+123 PAPEDIDDNIESVK

-182 TTTVSGINT
+182 TTTVSGINA

-198 SISNID
+198 SISSID

-215 SVKSELNSKIELT
+215 SVKNELSSKIELT
-228 AGEIS
+228 AGEIT

-248 QTSDKISQTVTD
+248 QTSDRISQTVTD
-260 MNNNLSTRIDQTAKD
+260 MNKNLSTRIDQTAKD

-283 EEIGNSLNNLE
+283 EEIGTKLDNLE

-315 GNAKSLQMV
+315 GNTKSLQMV

-329 VTIGGR
+329 VTIGRR
-335 WSGFVQEFIPEKNV
+335 WSGFFQEFIPEKNV

-368 LETDFGTPDQN
+368 LETDFGAPDQN
-379 QTINKTPAKYSL
+379 QTINKMPAKYSL
-391 KLKYPSTSLDG
+391 KLKYPSTYLKG
-402 NIDFKLSSAEVGKKW
+402 EINFMLSNNEVGKKW
-417 RIRKIKLE
+417 RIRNIKLE

-433 SPAPEDVNEKID
+433 SPAPEDVDEKID

-454 LKNSKNGIVCTG
+454 LKNSKNGIVCTN
-466 TDYSSTT
+466 TDHSSTT

-487 NAHGF
+487 NAYGW
-492 IEDFYTTPV
+492 IEGFYTTPV
-501 SELSKRVG
+501 TELSKRVG

-563 ASVKGVA
+563 ASVKEVA

-676 NLKVEKVEETAQ
+676 SLKVEKVEEAAQ

-794 RRVFVTTPKPPYE
+794 RRVFVATPKPPYE

-869 AIDVSADSIT
+869 QIKVSSDSIT
-879 STVKKEITTQIDSIE
+879 STVKKEITTEVGKINV
-894 IGTKNILLN
+894 GGRNLLMN
-903 SSFTNDANKWSS
+903 TRDFGGNKWILVGTSTPPVYDTDGMYYIGVVDTWSNYAKQIINIDPGEYIISLYAKSSKQAVLEIKDDSSIHNHVIGNITVSS
-915 NNITPEFTTKYG
+915 NTWEKYTLSFKNTYATYPFMFTLLTRQNTSTIY
-927 RKCSH
+927 
-932 VKMTA
+932 VK
-937 LKTAKYYRQ
+937 K
-946 SVLERLEPNTTYT
+946 
-959 MSGWVLTEN
+959 
-968 IAKGTTEFNLMFYHD
+968 I
-983 GHYNNN
+983 
-989 GTDNTWYGYGASYFP
+989 
-1004 VNTGTGTWHYQKWT
+1004 
-1018 FITDAKLN
+1018 
-1026 TATGSDMYIFMRD
+1026 
-1039 FTGDVYFSN
+1039 
-1048 LKLEKGNKATDWS
+1048 KLEKGNKATDWS
-1061 PAPEDLATADSL
+1061 PAPEDMATADSL

-1079 LTDATNDLQS
+1079 LTDTTNDLQS
-1089 NINSTNKNLQDIQN
+1089 SINSTNKNLQDIQN
-1103 SQNEVYEIV
+1103 NQNEVYEIV
-1112 SQNKSQISSLTQR
+1112 SQNKSKISSLTQR